1 MNKIKDKGITTKF
14 LLYFTLIVVI
24 PISLINIFSMSIY
37 KNIAIDNAREL
48 IQQQQKSVATN
59 LDNELKNYNR
69 ILAAIVYNSKS
80 VVLDQVTNIHRAS
93 DPKHKYDLTE
103 NMDQKIQLIMH
114 ASNNIDGVYFI
125 FNDSGYYYY
134 NNPLVGS
141 AASIKELQLYK
152 DSLLNPDRTQKGKLT
167 NGITTDSD
175 GRYTL
180 LFGVHPSMSSY
191 RNDVEVVLLSA
202 YTDVLPKSTT
212 SFVNDKHGT
221 MHIIDASGEVMYS
234 ENHELEGENVSQING
249 LENILTN
256 DLTSYSDKVNGE
268 AVLVNVYEMKDVGW
282 RIVNLVSQ
290 SYVTKQADS
299 VTTISLFINIGM
311 ILCFVLFTIFFFRGM
326 IRPINDLIFGM
337 NQIENEKLD
346 YRLNIGGNEE
356 IKRLG
361 YSFNDMA
368 TRIERLIIDNQIKE
382 QEKMQ
387 AEIDALQSQ
396 INPHFIVNSLSTIK
410 FMSMVSKNESIQ
422 IVSEMLMKILN
433 TSFRNRSHFNMVE
446 EELELVKS
454 YINIML
460 IRYGNNFDVR
470 YDIDE
475 SVLGYQILKLI
486 LQPIV
491 ENSITHGLSEK
502 EGPKSLVI
510 KVYRMEGQLVIEV
523 IDNGVGMSQS
533 DIKNVFIEDKTKI
546 KDKRHIGLTNILNRI
561 ILNHGSEYGL
571 ELTSVVNRYMKVKMY
586 LPLIQESDKETRA
599 ND

>member
-1 MNKIKDKGITTKF
+1 MNKIKDKGITAKF
-14 LLYFTLIVVI
+14 LLYFTLIVVL

-37 KNIAIDNAREL
+37 KNIAIDNATEL

-80 VVLDQVTNIHRAS
+80 VVLDEVTNIHRAS
-93 DPKHKYDLTE
+93 DPKDKYDLTE
-103 NMDQKIQLIMH
+103 SMDQKIQLIMH

-202 YTDVLPKSTT
+202 YTDVLPKSSTNII
-212 SFVNDKHGT
+212 NDKHGT
-221 MHIIDASGEVMYS
+221 MHIIDANGEVMYS
-234 ENHELEGENVSQING
+234 ENHDIEGENVSQIDG
-249 LENILTN
+249 LKNILSN
-256 DLTSYSDKVNGE
+256 DLTSYADEVNGE
-268 AVLVNVYEMKDVGW
+268 AMLVNVYEMKDVGW

-311 ILCFVLFTIFFFRGM
+311 ILSFVLFTIFFFRGM
-326 IRPINDLIFGM
+326 IKPINELIYGM

-346 YRLNIGGNEE
+346 YRLTIGGNEE
-356 IKRLG
+356 IQRLG
-361 YSFNDMA
+361 YSFNVMA
-368 TRIERLIIDNQIKE
+368 ARIEQLIIDNQIKE

-422 IVSEMLMKILN
+422 VVSEMLMKILN
-433 TSFRNRSHFNMVE
+433 TSFRNRSHFNKVE

-470 YDIDE
+470 YKIDE
-475 SVLGYQILKLI
+475 SILNFQILKLI

-502 EGPKSLVI
+502 EGLKSMVI
-510 KVYRMEGQLVIEV
+510 KVYRREELLVIEV
-523 IDNGVGMSQS
+523 IDNGVGMKPS
-533 DIKNVFIEDKTKI
+533 DIANVFVEDKTKI
-546 KDKRHIGLTNILNRI
+546 KDKRHIGMINILNRI
-561 ILNHGSEYGL
+561 ILNHGSDYGI
-571 ELTSVVNRYMKVKMY
+571 ELSSVVNRYMKVKMY
-586 LPLIQESDKETRA
+586 LPLIQEPHKEVMA